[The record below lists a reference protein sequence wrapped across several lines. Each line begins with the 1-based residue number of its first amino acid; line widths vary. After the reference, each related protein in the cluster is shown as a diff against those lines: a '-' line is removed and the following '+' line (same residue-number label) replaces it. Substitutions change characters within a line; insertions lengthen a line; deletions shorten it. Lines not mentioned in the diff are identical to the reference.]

1 MPSFSRSLEQALHRA
16 LALANERRHEYA
28 TLEHL
33 LLALVDDQD
42 AAAVMRAC
50 SVDLDLL
57 RRNLVDYIDSELT
70 NLVTD
75 GRDDSKPTA
84 GFQRVIQR
92 AVIHV
97 QSSGREEVTGANVLV
112 AMFAERESHAAYFL
126 QEQDMTRYD
135 AVNYI
140 SHGIA
145 KRPGSAESRPVR
157 GSEEE
162 GEPQREQRSEQGSDP
177 DKDKKKKESALEAY
191 CVNLNRK
198 ARDGRIDPLIGREAE
213 VQRTI
218 QILCRRQK
226 NNPLLVGDPGV
237 GKTAIAEGLALK
249 IIRGEVPEVLHDATV
264 FSLDMGTLLAGT
276 RYRGDFEERL
286 KQVMKEIEQHPK
298 AIMFIDEI
306 HTVIGAG
313 ATSGGAM
320 DASNLLKPALAS
332 GTLRCIGSTTYKEYR
347 QYFEKDRALVRR
359 FQKIDVNEPSVPDTI
374 EILKGLKPYFEEFHK
389 LRYTNDA
396 IKAAVELSA
405 RYIHDRKL
413 PDKAID
419 VIDETG
425 ASQMLVAENKRKKT
439 IGVKE
444 IEAAIATMARIP
456 AKTVSKDDA
465 EVLRNLENTL
475 KRTVYGQEKAI
486 EALSSSIKLAR
497 AGLRDGEKP
506 IGCYLFAGPT
516 GVGKTEVARQLASSL
531 GVELIRFDM
540 SEYMERHTVSRL
552 IGAPPGYVGFD
563 QGGLLTDQIDQHPH
577 SVLLLDEI
585 EKAHPDLFNI
595 LLQVMDHGK
604 LTDNNGKQV
613 DFRNVILIMT
623 TNAGAADMA
632 RNAYGFTRQKREG
645 DDAEAIN
652 KLFAPEFRNRLD
664 SVISFGHLPKT
675 VVARVVDKFVLQL
688 EAQLADRNVTIEL
701 SEEAR
706 EWLVENGYDEAMGAR
721 PMARLIQQT
730 IKTPLADEVLFG
742 RLKNGGA
749 VKVVVVQSETGIKVL
764 GLEFPDGPVKP
775 KPEKDVAAATAK
787 RQPKTR
793 AKAAADGKPAKTSP
807 RRGPKGRSAGGGGPD
822 DGPAEPPKAA
832 GRAVRT
838 VPKVPLTKA

>member
-1 MPSFSRSLEQALHRA
+1 MPSFSRNLEQSLHRA
-16 LALANERRHEYA
+16 LAVANERHHEYA

-33 LLALVDDQD
+33 LLSLLDDQD

-50 SVDLDLL
+50 SVDTDVLKK
-57 RRNLVDYIDSELT
+57 NLVEYIDQELE
-70 NLVTD
+70 NLITEGHED
-75 GRDDSKPTA
+75 AKPTA

-112 AMFAERESHAAYFL
+112 AIFAERESHAAYFL

-145 KRPGSAESRPVR
+145 KRPGMSDPAKSPRGADDETESR
-157 GSEEE
+157 SE
-162 GEPQREQRSEQGSDP
+162 PRDRSEAPGP
-177 DKDKKKKESALEAY
+177 DGKKKDSALDAY
-191 CVNLNRK
+191 CVNLNKK
-198 ARDGRIDPLIGREAE
+198 ARDGRIDPLIGRESE

-218 QILCRRQK
+218 QVLCRRQK

-237 GKTAIAEGLALK
+237 GKTAIAEGLARK
-249 IIRGEVPEVLHDATV
+249 IIKGEVPDVLAKATV
-264 FSLDMGTLLAGT
+264 FALDMGSLLAGT

-286 KQVMKEIEQHPK
+286 KQVMKEIEQHRN
-298 AIMFIDEI
+298 AILFIDEI

-320 DASNLLKPALAS
+320 DASNLLKPALAQ
-332 GTLRCIGSTTYKEYR
+332 GALRCIGSTTYKEYR

-359 FQKIDVNEPSVPDTI
+359 FQKIDVNEPSIPDAV
-374 EILKGLKPYFEEFHK
+374 EIMKGLKPYFEEFHK
-389 LRYTNDA
+389 VRYTNEA
-396 IKAAVELSA
+396 VKAAVELSA

-425 ASQMLVAENKRKKT
+425 ASQMLLPESRRKKT
-439 IGVKE
+439 IGIKE
-444 IEAAIATMARIP
+444 IEATIATMARIP
-456 AKTVSKDDA
+456 AKTVSKDDT
-465 EVLRNLENTL
+465 EVLQHLEETL
-475 KRTVYGQEKAI
+475 GRVVYGQDTAIKALTS
-486 EALSSSIKLAR
+486 AIKLSR

-506 IGCYLFAGPT
+506 IGCYLFSGPT
-516 GVGKTEVARQLASSL
+516 GVGKTEVARQLAKSL
-531 GVELIRFDM
+531 GVEITRFDM

-552 IGAPPGYVGFD
+552 LGAPPGYVGFD
-563 QGGLLTDQIDQHPH
+563 QGGLLTDAIDQHPH
-577 SVLLLDEI
+577 CVLLLDEI

-604 LTDNNGKQV
+604 LTDHTGKQI

-632 RNAYGFTRQKREG
+632 KSAFGFHRGKREG
-645 DDAEAIN
+645 EDIEAVN

-664 SVISFGHLPKT
+664 AIVPFGHLPVEVIT
-675 VVARVVDKFVLQL
+675 QVVDKFIMQL
-688 EAQLADRNVTIEL
+688 EAQLADRNVSIEL
-701 SEEAR
+701 TDEAR
-706 EWLVENGYDEAMGAR
+706 NWLVEHGYDESMGAR
-721 PMARLIQQT
+721 PMARVIQQH

-742 RLKNGGA
+742 RLKNGGT
-749 VKVVVVQSETGIKVL
+749 VRVVVTGDDNGKKSL
-764 GLEFPDGPVKP
+764 GFVYPEGPVLP
-775 KPEKDVAAATAK
+775 RPERDIVEAGKK
-787 RQPKTR
+787 RVRAEPEVR
-793 AKAAADGKPAKTSP
+793 AKAKKKPASKNGSVSA
-807 RRGPKGRSAGGGGPD
+807 KGGMPM
-822 DGPAEPPKAA
+822 
-832 GRAVRT
+832 
-838 VPKVPLTKA
+838 VPKVPLKN